1 MAQLQGQVVHRVGLR
16 FTRFTRHVL
25 KQQIP
30 SLWNRAHNATG
41 RNGYRFCT
49 TQSSPKSLQ
58 DEGEL
63 KPQAEEL
70 KPQAGDDG
78 ASDSGLANG
87 SWRSAVSDFTP
98 EQLDSGLFIVPTP
111 IGNLGDITLRA
122 LRVLRSSSLV
132 LAEDTRHTRKLL
144 NYFGLKADTLS
155 CHDHNEKQRVAGV
168 MQRLKE
174 GQSLALVSDA
184 GMPGISDPG
193 HAIIAAAVEAGV
205 RVIPLPGY
213 MG

>member
-111 IGNLGDITLRA
+111 IGKS
-122 LRVLRSSSLV
+122 RS
-132 LAEDTRHTRKLL
+132 
-144 NYFGLKADTLS
+144 
-155 CHDHNEKQRVAGV
+155 VAN
-168 MQRLKE
+168 
-174 GQSLALVSDA
+174 
-184 GMPGISDPG
+184 
-193 HAIIAAAVEAGV
+193 
-205 RVIPLPGY
+205 
-213 MG
+213 